1 MISNENTQTSMMRT
15 SSIASNS
22 TISDKSKLKDK
33 LKSLKN
39 QVKEYQQSEEFK
51 EYKEELKKEEQNK
64 QSLLSSPTSRNT
76 VMSIWDQDWMD
87 EYFQMRT
94 VTWKWWGKE
103 CPWKIPCY
111 EQSHIVGGSSF
122 WFNLKKC
129 EIWCLPNAFAMIFGY
144 YNRRWLYPNLIP
156 WIWVWEA
163 PLKNSYYINK
173 LQSSLNSYLWTEC
186 TRPSKDEDNCYGN
199 SNNETWW
206 WWNNFWD
213 FDRIESYL
221 KSRWYNYWP
230 RLAYSG
236 DDDSEYDYRSGRLG
250 NPKNVY
256 NIIKNEVDAWRP
268 IVFGMKA
275 QNYKYTEW
283 NRKCGKVWRH
293 FFVVFWY
300 STKDNYDDRIN
311 VNFWWGKEYSNMNV
325 NLQWSNI
332 YNYNYWI
339 KTLYHNIWYFTFQIR

>member
-111 EQSHIVGGSSF
+111 EQSKVSN
-122 WFNLKKC
+122 WKC
-129 EIWCLPNAFAMIFGY
+129 LTWCIPNAFAMIFGY
-144 YNRRWLYPNLIP
+144 YNRRWLYPDLIS

-163 PLKNSYYINK
+163 PLKNNYYINRMQK
-173 LQSSLNSYLWTEC
+173 ELSSATNVYCESDWSWVANWFSSFGAKEYLISKWYNMLGWEIYSRNWEKNNGSRFNKNSLNYAEKQKFIKIT
-186 TRPSKDEDNCYGN
+186 
-199 SNNETWW
+199 
-206 WWNNFWD
+206 
-213 FDRIESYL
+213 
-221 KSRWYNYWP
+221 
-230 RLAYSG
+230 
-236 DDDSEYDYRSGRLG
+236 
-250 NPKNVY
+250 
-256 NIIKNEVDAWRP
+256 KNEIDRGRP
-268 IVFGMKA
+268 FLARVYTKQYKDLSRTEIEDESAHAIVI
-275 QNYKYTEW
+275 Y
-283 NRKCGKVWRH
+283 
-293 FFVVFWY
+293 WY
-300 STKDNYDDRIN
+300 STRHNYDDR
-311 VNFWWGKEYSNMNV
+311 VNANLGWGPEF
-325 NLQWSNI
+325 SNI
-332 YNYNYWI
+332 NFDIGAGTTVYNGSKPI
-339 KTLYHNIWYFTFQIR
+339 MFSIIWYFTFWIK